1 MNEPVTLHAAI
12 ASAINVTLG
21 LLNFLGV
28 SQELVGALQV
38 VAAAWILVIFVAFV
52 RNKVMPVDRVALT
65 KTDVRELSKA
75 GYLPG
80 KRKLNP
86 EGDLDGR

>member
-28 SQELVGALQV
+28 DQALVGALQV

-52 RNKVMPVDRVALT
+52 RSKVTPNGNVKLTQDQYQALVA
-65 KTDVRELSKA
+65 A
-75 GYLPG
+75 GFSPG
-80 KRKLNP
+80 KQRSDVG
-86 EGDLDGR
+86 GDQ